1 MEKKV
6 IDQSQEIILRQS
18 SEAANAVIAVDK
30 QCHGVQMCTQLMA
43 SPATSFLP
51 MLHKQ
56 CNGLATVDIIRDKY
70 PCLRQLVREY
80 GLDVV
85 KNRVKLLFIW
95 CNELVNLQ
103 RGLTP
108 VLIDRLADRL
118 TEEYPYYNMTMQD
131 LKIVIERG
139 VSGQYSRDGELLV
152 INTAVVI
159 GWIDKYFLERI
170 KVAEQYNYT
179 SDECMPAPYERRS
192 SRETLRGMITR
203 LREEQNCR

>member
-6 IDQSQEIILRQS
+6 IDQSREIILRQS
-18 SEAANAVIAVDK
+18 SEAANAVIAVEK
-30 QCHGVQMCTQLMA
+30 QCHGVQLSSQLMA

-70 PCLRQLVREY
+70 PCLRQLVREH
-80 GLDVV
+80 GLEVV
-85 KNRVKLLFIW
+85 KNRVKLLLIW
-95 CNELVNLQ
+95 CNELANLQ

-139 VSGQYSRDGELLV
+139 VSGQYSKDGVLLV
-152 INTAVVI
+152 INAAVVV
-159 GWIDKYFLERI
+159 GWLDKYFFERI
-170 KVAEQYNYT
+170 EVAEQYNRT
-179 SDECMPAPYERRS
+179 SDESLPSPYERRS
-192 SRETLRGMITR
+192 SMGTLRDLITSH
-203 LREEQNCR
+203 REEQNCR